1 MTAAI
6 PISEP
11 LEATLIVLLSAS
23 MILGILK
30 LFLWKT
36 RKEKNVETGLE
47 MLRPTK
53 SASSEIKFQES
64 LKLFLNTCEIKFTYW
79 TNKDIVP
86 LYMTKGPEHVSSA
99 VVKNVCDSFIL
110 DVKACLN
117 IAIFESILNNYFSST
132 QALDI
137 FLKQYFYNKLN
148 AYETKNIDKM
158 FNIHALEKMN

>member
-1 MTAAI
+1 METATQI
-6 PISEP
+6 PVSLGI
-11 LEATLIVLLSAS
+11 TLAALLSISA
-23 MILGILK
+23 ILGILK

-36 RKEKNVETGLE
+36 EKEKNVETELE
-47 MLRPTK
+47 KLRPTK
-53 SASSEIKFQES
+53 SASSEIKFQEA

-79 TNKDIVP
+79 TNKDIIP
-86 LYMTKGPEHVSSA
+86 LYVAKGPDHVSSA
-99 VVKNVCDSFIL
+99 VVKNTCDSFIL

-117 IAIFESILNNYFSST
+117 ITIFESILNNYFSST

-158 FNIHALEKMN
+158 FNIRALEKMN